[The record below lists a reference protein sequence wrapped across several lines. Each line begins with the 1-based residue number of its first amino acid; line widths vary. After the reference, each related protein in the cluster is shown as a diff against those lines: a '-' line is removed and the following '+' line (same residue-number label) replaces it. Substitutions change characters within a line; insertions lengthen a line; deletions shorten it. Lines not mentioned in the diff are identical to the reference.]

1 MLQQADPLA
10 MMFRGIYEYGETKGH
25 AREKLQEWDHKLE
38 TSLEILPAFETP
50 MQTITLHE
58 ATILNDVDDRRTNA
72 AAESFHAKM
81 KNFRALQRGVREVP
95 FFLYRLAKI
104 YGEELEDRGPGSTKI
119 AIDPLSCLSCFCP
132 VPLAGGEMSCLS
144 GLCPVSAPTCRLCH
158 ALSWTTAEAH
168 LWQPDPPDRGRQSW
182 R

>member
-119 AIDPLSCLSCFCP
+119 AIDPKKP
-132 VPLAGGEMSCLS
+132 
-144 GLCPVSAPTCRLCH
+144 H
-158 ALSWTTAEAH
+158 
-168 LWQPDPPDRGRQSW
+168 
-182 R
+182 